1 VGNRRVLILVTAVAL
16 AGLTAFLTFHYAN
29 SADERAFKGAQLVEA
44 FLVQK
49 DIPKGFPGDKA
60 IDEGYI
66 AREKIPRKF
75 FPARGI
81 TNAQAL
87 KGQVALA
94 PLVAGLPVVEGS
106 FVEPRLAQESFA
118 QRLEKGMQAV
128 TLSVSDVQGVAR
140 LVVPGD
146 HVNLMLTTDKQVGPG
161 ASGAAAAAAAA
172 AGEKET
178 QFVLQNVA
186 VLAVG
191 NSTALQP
198 GEAAAQATD
207 TAAGQAK
214 TVDSGLMTF
223 AVPGLDAERVVNA
236 SETGSIHLTLV
247 PPDYAPAPV
256 PPVNH
261 GNLFS

>member
-1 VGNRRVLILVTAVAL
+1 VGNRRVLILVIAVAL

-29 SADERAFKGAQLVEA
+29 TADERAFKDAQLVEV
-44 FLVQK
+44 FMVRK

-66 AREKIPRKF
+66 GKESIPRKF
-75 FPARGI
+75 FPAKAV
-81 TNAQAL
+81 TNAQSL
-87 KGQVALA
+87 RGQVALSA
-94 PLVAGLPVVEGS
+94 LSAGLPIVDGN

-118 QRLEKGMQAV
+118 QRLGKDKQAV
-128 TLSVSDVQGVAR
+128 TLSISDVQGVAR

-146 HVNLMLTTDKQVGPG
+146 HVNLMLTTDKQG
-161 ASGAAAAAAAA
+161 AGAVT
-172 AGEKET
+172 GDKET
-178 QFVLQNVA
+178 QFVLQNVE

-198 GEAAAQATD
+198 GETAAATRADAVQQ
-207 TAAGQAK
+207 AGQAK

-236 SETGSIHLTLV
+236 SEVGSIHLTLV